1 MTHKLCL
8 HLYDSM
14 TLLVMIC
21 FMVSGFFGFFTLSIL
36 LVPFYYIKAG
46 PGSSFIF
53 KDPDTRIENAI
64 DAFYQMGSNWQ
75 IIVAQ
80 VGEMSFV
87 LLTLDV

>member
-1 MTHKLCL
+1 
-8 HLYDSM
+8 M
-14 TLLVMIC
+14 TLSVMVC
-21 FMVSGFFGFFTLSIL
+21 FMFSGFFGFFTLSIL

-53 KDPDTRIENAI
+53 KDPDTRIENAL

-80 VGEMSFV
+80 VGEILFV
-87 LLTLDV
+87 LQTLDV